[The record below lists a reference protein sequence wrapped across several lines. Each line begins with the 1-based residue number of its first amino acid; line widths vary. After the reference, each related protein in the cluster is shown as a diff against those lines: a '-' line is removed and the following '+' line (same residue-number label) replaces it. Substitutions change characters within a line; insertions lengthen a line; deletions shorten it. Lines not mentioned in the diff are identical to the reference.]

1 MPQFILG
8 VLAFFVALAAL
19 GIYALVQIP
28 GLIRRALPGPWK
40 KKPQLPGPTQPAFDA
55 DPPPSPDLLR
65 YPRELEGLE
74 GQLETSLGAVRT
86 QREHLSERQT
96 ALSAKAGRGELAA
109 RYAEDLELLDRREAG
124 MRRVLGLVWKARAL
138 LTLRAHLAESAR
150 GRPELPALPSVDDPA
165 TDLDAASTQYA
176 SAAALVR
183 AFLGRIE
190 RRADGV
196 AAAVPPTPPDA
207 SVPAE
212 VRDEVEA
219 ELRRVTAV
227 YADWRESLDRLADTL
242 SYLSDRSR
250 TRRVVQGGPAH
261 VGGTGSEALMSEV
274 ERALGQLHELAEAGD
289 RKLADLAVK
298 NLAEDI
304 SQLERAGLE
313 AKAEAEAAIEV
324 ARLLEQF

>member
-1 MPQFILG
+1 MPQLILG
-8 VLAFFVALAAL
+8 VLALFVALAAL

-28 GLIRRALPGPWK
+28 SVIRRALPGPRK
-40 KKPQLPGPTQPAFDA
+40 KKPELPGPVAPIKDV
-55 DPPPSPDLLR
+55 DPPASPDLQR

-74 GQLETSLGAVRT
+74 GQLTTSLGALRT
-86 QREHLSERQT
+86 QREHLAERQA
-96 ALSAKAGRGELAA
+96 ALASKAGRGELAA
-109 RYAEDLELLDRREAG
+109 RYAEDLDLLDRREAG

-150 GRPELPALPSVDDPA
+150 GRPELPALPAVDDPA
-165 TDLDAASTQYA
+165 TDLEAASVQYA
-176 SAAALVR
+176 GAAAQVR
-183 AFLGRIE
+183 GFLARVE
-190 RRADGV
+190 RRADAVVG
-196 AAAVPPTPPDA
+196 AVPPSPGDA
-207 SVPAE
+207 TVPAE

-250 TRRVVQGGPAH
+250 TRRVVQGSPAQLGDA
-261 VGGTGSEALMSEV
+261 GGEALMNEV

>member
-1 MPQFILG
+1 MPQLILG

-19 GIYALVQIP
+19 GIYALIQIP
-28 GLIRRALPGPWK
+28 SVIRRALPGPRRT
-40 KKPQLPGPTQPAFDA
+40 KPELPGPVAPIKDV
-55 DPPPSPDLLR
+55 DPPPSPDLQR

-74 GQLETSLGAVRT
+74 GQLTTSLGALRT
-86 QREHLSERQT
+86 QREHLAERQT
-96 ALSAKAGRGELAA
+96 ALASKAGRGELAA
-109 RYAEDLELLDRREAG
+109 RYAEDLDLLNRREAG

-150 GRPELPALPSVDDPA
+150 GRPELPALPAVDDPA
-165 TDLDAASTQYA
+165 TDLEAASVQYA
-176 SAAALVR
+176 GAAAQVR
-183 AFLGRIE
+183 GFLARVE
-190 RRADGV
+190 RRADAVVG
-196 AAAVPPTPPDA
+196 AVPASPGDA
-207 SVPAE
+207 TVPAE

-250 TRRVVQGGPAH
+250 TRRVVQGSPAQLGDA
-261 VGGTGSEALMSEV
+261 GGEALMNEV